1 MADLNSQNSNS
12 SNGDDDEISL
22 IDLAIALGEEKK
34 TLFAVPL
41 FTTSVAIVV
50 SLIMTPVFTAKTLM
64 MPPQQQQSSAASALA
79 SLGALAG
86 LAGGAAGVKSPDE
99 MYIAFME
106 SESLQNSIIKKMNLQ
121 TRYEA
126 KTLTDTRAGLKGAV
140 KITSDKKSGLI
151 SIEAT
156 DKDPLFAAQLANLY
170 IDELHNLLG
179 RLAVTDA
186 QQRRVFYE
194 DQIKKT
200 QADLVN
206 AESRFRLANEK
217 SGMQMTSILAE
228 TSLRANAEMRGQIAA
243 KEVQLQAMS
252 RFETTQ
258 NPDVQKLTSEM
269 SALRQQLSKLES
281 GSGNT
286 TSAVNPMQQE
296 ASQAYRDIKVQQAML
311 EVLIK
316 QYEIARVDEAKEGP
330 LVQQVDPATPPE
342 RRSKPKR
349 SLIVLVSALG
359 GLFLGVLAAFVRRS
373 IKKAATDPESSQL
386 MLQLREAWSW
396 KKWVVTEVKTLIQT
410 HVFIPPLFMPHGTT
424 AD

>member
-1 MADLNSQNSNS
+1 MAQSNS
-12 SNGDDDEISL
+12 SNPNSPNEPSSTEDDEISL
-22 IDLAIALGEEKK
+22 LELAIALGEEKK

-41 FTTSVAIVV
+41 FTTAVAIVV
-50 SLIMTPVFTAKTLM
+50 SLIMTPMFTAKTLM

-106 SESLQNSIIKKMNLQ
+106 SESLQNSIVKKMSLQ
-121 TRYEA
+121 SRYES
-126 KTLTDTRAGLKGAV
+126 KTLLDARVALKGSV

-156 DKDPLFAAQLANLY
+156 DKDPVFAAQLANLY

-200 QADLVN
+200 QAEFAS
-206 AESRFRLANEK
+206 AEARFRAANEK
-217 SGMQMTSILAE
+217 SGMQVTSVLAE
-228 TSLRANAEMRGQIAA
+228 TGMRANAEMRGQIAA
-243 KEVQLQAMS
+243 KEVQLLAMS
-252 RFETTQ
+252 RFETAQ
-258 NPDVQKLTSEM
+258 NPDVQRLSSEI

-281 GSGNT
+281 GSGNPLSSSNFT
-286 TSAVNPMQQE
+286 PTQQE
-296 ASQAYRDIKVQQAML
+296 AVKAYRDIKVQESML

-316 QYEIARVDEAKEGP
+316 QYELARVDEAKEGP
-330 LVQQVDPATPPE
+330 LVQQVDPASPPE
-342 RRSKPKR
+342 RRSRPKR
-349 SLIVLVSALG
+349 TLIVLVSALG

-373 IKKAATDPESSQL
+373 IKKAANDPESSQL
-386 MLQLREAWSW
+386 MSDLKRAWSW
-396 KKWVVTEVKTLIQT
+396 KKTV
-410 HVFIPPLFMPHGTT
+410 
-424 AD
+424 

>member
-22 IDLAIALGEEKK
+22 IDLAIALGQEKK

-41 FTTSVAIVV
+41 FTTSEAIVV

-106 SESLQNSIIKKMNLQ
+106 SESLQNSIIKKMSLQ

-156 DKDPLFAAQLANLY
+156 DKDPVFAAQLANVY

-286 TSAVNPMQQE
+286 TTAVNPMQQE

-359 GLFLGVLAAFVRRS
+359 GLFLGVLAAFVRRA

-396 KKWVVTEVKTLIQT
+396 KK
-410 HVFIPPLFMPHGTT
+410 
-424 AD
+424 

>member
-396 KKWVVTEVKTLIQT
+396 KK
-410 HVFIPPLFMPHGTT
+410 
-424 AD
+424 

>member
-1 MADLNSQNSNS
+1 
-12 SNGDDDEISL
+12 
-22 IDLAIALGEEKK
+22 
-34 TLFAVPL
+34 
-41 FTTSVAIVV
+41 
-50 SLIMTPVFTAKTLM
+50 
-64 MPPQQQQSSAASALA
+64 
-79 SLGALAG
+79 
-86 LAGGAAGVKSPDE
+86 
-99 MYIAFME
+99 ME

-156 DKDPLFAAQLANLY
+156 DKDPVFAAQLANLY

-396 KKWVVTEVKTLIQT
+396 KK
-410 HVFIPPLFMPHGTT
+410 
-424 AD
+424 

>member
-99 MYIAFME
+99 MYIAFMQ

-156 DKDPLFAAQLANLY
+156 DKDPVFAAQLANLY

-396 KKWVVTEVKTLIQT
+396 KK
-410 HVFIPPLFMPHGTT
+410 
-424 AD
+424 

>member
-1 MADLNSQNSNS
+1 MADSNS
-12 SNGDDDEISL
+12 LNNTTSNSPQNGEDDEISL
-22 IDLAIALGEEKK
+22 LELAIALGEEKK
-34 TLFAVPL
+34 TLFAVPA
-41 FTTSVAIVV
+41 FTTAVAIVV

-106 SESLQNSIIKKMNLQ
+106 SESLQNSVIKKMNLQ
-121 TRYEA
+121 TRYES
-126 KTLTDTRAGLKGAV
+126 KTLVDTRAALKGAV

-156 DKDPLFAAQLANLY
+156 DKDPVFAAQLANIY

-200 QADLVN
+200 QTEFAN
-206 AESRFRLANEK
+206 AEARFRQSNEK
-217 SGMQMTSILAE
+217 SGMQVTSILAE
-228 TSLRANAEMRGQIAA
+228 TGIRANAEMRGQIAA

-252 RFETTQ
+252 RFETAQ
-258 NPDVQKLTSEM
+258 NPDVQRLSSEI
-269 SALRQQLSKLES
+269 SALRQQLAKLES
-281 GSGNT
+281 GSGNAGSSVT
-286 TSAVNPMQQE
+286 PKQQE
-296 ASQAYRDIKVQQAML
+296 AVQAYRDIKVQEAML

-316 QYEIARVDEAKEGP
+316 QYELARVDEAKEGP

-349 SLIVLVSALG
+349 TLIVLVSALG

-373 IKKAATDPESSQL
+373 IKKAASDPESSQL
-386 MLQLREAWSW
+386 MIQLREAWSW
-396 KKWVVTEVKTLIQT
+396 KKS
-410 HVFIPPLFMPHGTT
+410 
-424 AD
+424 

>member
-22 IDLAIALGEEKK
+22 IDLAIALGQEKK

-106 SESLQNSIIKKMNLQ
+106 SESLQNSIIKKMSLQ

-156 DKDPLFAAQLANLY
+156 DKDPVFAAQLANVY

-252 RFETTQ
+252 RFETNQ

-286 TSAVNPMQQE
+286 TTAVNPMQQE

-359 GLFLGVLAAFVRRS
+359 GLFLGVLAAFVRRA

-396 KKWVVTEVKTLIQT
+396 KK
-410 HVFIPPLFMPHGTT
+410 
-424 AD
+424 

>member
-1 MADLNSQNSNS
+1 MADSNS
-12 SNGDDDEISL
+12 LNNTTSNSPQNGEDEEISL
-22 IDLAIALGEEKK
+22 LELAIALGEEKK
-34 TLFAVPL
+34 TLFAVPA
-41 FTTSVAIVV
+41 FTTAVAIVV

-106 SESLQNSIIKKMNLQ
+106 SESLQNSVIKKMNLQ
-121 TRYEA
+121 TRYES
-126 KTLTDTRAGLKGAV
+126 KTLVDTRAALKGAV

-156 DKDPLFAAQLANLY
+156 DKDPVFAAQLANIY

-200 QADLVN
+200 QTEFAN
-206 AESRFRLANEK
+206 AEARFRQSNEK
-217 SGMQMTSILAE
+217 SGMQVTSILAE
-228 TSLRANAEMRGQIAA
+228 TGIRANAEMRGQIAA

-252 RFETTQ
+252 RFETAQ
-258 NPDVQKLTSEM
+258 NPDVQRLSSEI
-269 SALRQQLSKLES
+269 SALRQQLAKLES
-281 GSGNT
+281 GSGNAGSSVT
-286 TSAVNPMQQE
+286 PKQQE
-296 ASQAYRDIKVQQAML
+296 AVQAYRDIKVQEAML

-316 QYEIARVDEAKEGP
+316 QYELARVDEAKEGP

-349 SLIVLVSALG
+349 TLIVLVSALG

-373 IKKAATDPESSQL
+373 IKKAASDPESSQL
-386 MLQLREAWSW
+386 MIQLREAWSW
-396 KKWVVTEVKTLIQT
+396 KKS
-410 HVFIPPLFMPHGTT
+410 
-424 AD
+424 

>member
-156 DKDPLFAAQLANLY
+156 DKDPVFAAQLANLY

-252 RFETTQ
+252 KFETTQ

-342 RRSKPKR
+342 RKSKPKR
-349 SLIVLVSALG
+349 SFIVLVSALG
-359 GLFLGVLAAFVRRS
+359 GLFLGVLVAFVRRS

-396 KKWVVTEVKTLIQT
+396 KK
-410 HVFIPPLFMPHGTT
+410 
-424 AD
+424 

>member
-1 MADLNSQNSNS
+1 MADSNS
-12 SNGDDDEISL
+12 LNNTTSNSPQNGEDDEISL
-22 IDLAIALGEEKK
+22 LELAIALGEEKK
-34 TLFAVPL
+34 TLFAVPA
-41 FTTSVAIVV
+41 FTTAVAIVV

-106 SESLQNSIIKKMNLQ
+106 SESLQNSVVKKMNLQ
-121 TRYEA
+121 TRYES
-126 KTLTDTRAGLKGAV
+126 KTLVDTRAALKGAV

-156 DKDPLFAAQLANLY
+156 DKDPVFAAQLANIY

-200 QADLVN
+200 QTEFAN
-206 AESRFRLANEK
+206 AEARFRQSNEK
-217 SGMQMTSILAE
+217 SGMQVTSILAE
-228 TSLRANAEMRGQIAA
+228 TGIRANAEMRGQIAA

-252 RFETTQ
+252 RFETAQ
-258 NPDVQKLTSEM
+258 NPDVQRLSSEI
-269 SALRQQLSKLES
+269 SALRQQLAKLES
-281 GSGNT
+281 GSGNAG
-286 TSAVNPMQQE
+286 SAVTPKQQE
-296 ASQAYRDIKVQQAML
+296 AVQAYRDIKVQEAML

-316 QYEIARVDEAKEGP
+316 QYELARVDEAKEGP

-349 SLIVLVSALG
+349 TLIVLVSALG

-373 IKKAATDPESSQL
+373 IKKAASDPESSQL
-386 MLQLREAWSW
+386 MIQLREAWSW
-396 KKWVVTEVKTLIQT
+396 KKS
-410 HVFIPPLFMPHGTT
+410 
-424 AD
+424 